1 MMDSVFQAEWLDAA
15 GLWVG
20 LIFSLLVFS
29 AILGDHLLARLAQYV
44 LVGAVL
50 GHAVAV
56 VWQSVAWHGI
66 GWRIACGP
74 GGQSMALSA
83 GGAGRGHAGCRAG
96 SHLHAGAARPSGQGL
111 AALAA

>member
-1 MMDSVFQAEWLDAA
+1 MDSVFQAEWLDAA

-50 GHAVAV
+50 GYAVAV
-56 VWQSVAWHGI
+56 VWQSVLGMELVGALRADPAGNPWH
-66 GWRIACGP
+66 WVP
-74 GGQSMALSA
+74 V
-83 GGAGRGHAGCRAG
+83 
-96 SHLHAGAARPSGQGL
+96 GL
-111 AALAA
+111 AAVM